1 MLTITPLVDGRS
13 VLDLSKTN
21 EPGSVFARAA
31 IASSGVNTQDFIQ
44 CVNEAIM
51 LHAESV
57 GADPQAARRAGIAAQ
72 MEDMEGDILI
82 LMTSDSPQ
90 A

>member
-1 MLTITPLVDGRS
+1 MLRITPLVDGRS
-13 VLDLSKTN
+13 VLDLAKTN

-31 IASSGVNTQDFIQ
+31 ITLAGVATHDFIQ
-44 CVNEAIM
+44 CMNEAIM

-57 GADPQAARRAGIAAQ
+57 GADPKAARLAGIAAQ
-72 MEDMEGDILI
+72 MEDMEGDILS
-82 LMTSDSPQ
+82 LMTSDTPQ